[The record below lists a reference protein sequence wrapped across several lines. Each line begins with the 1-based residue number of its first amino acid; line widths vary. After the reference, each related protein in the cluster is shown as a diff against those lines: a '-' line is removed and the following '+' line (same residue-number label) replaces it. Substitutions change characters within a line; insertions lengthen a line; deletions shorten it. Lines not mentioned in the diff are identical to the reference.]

1 MKVIMIALCA
11 LLVTACAS
19 HTNCRQY
26 SLYSE
31 LGGQAKNEEII
42 DNFIHE
48 IEFNKDIFAFFKD
61 SDIGR
66 FRAKMLEYV
75 CFVTGGRCKYTG
87 DTMLQVHQGMNITE
101 AQFNLTV
108 DLFINAMDKAN
119 IPHPTQ
125 NKVLARLA
133 PTRKDMIYK

>member
-1 MKVIMIALCA
+1 MKVIMMALVA
-11 LLVTACAS
+11 LFVTACAS

-31 LGGQAKNEEII
+31 LGGQEKLEEVVE
-42 DNFIHE
+42 NFIHE
-48 IEFNKDIFAFFKD
+48 IEFNKEIFTFFKG
-61 SDIGR
+61 SDIDR
-66 FRAKMLEYV
+66 FRTKMAEYL
-75 CFVTGGRCKYTG
+75 CFVTGGRCEYTG